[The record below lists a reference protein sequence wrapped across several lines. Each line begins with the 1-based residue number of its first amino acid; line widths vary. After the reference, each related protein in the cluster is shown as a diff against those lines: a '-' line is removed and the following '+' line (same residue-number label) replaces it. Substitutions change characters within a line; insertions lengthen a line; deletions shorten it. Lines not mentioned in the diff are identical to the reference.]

1 MRPISGSGSSATPRP
16 TEAIATRKSQCAL
29 WAAMAG
35 CMPASAKAWRSR
47 RVMAKSSV
55 GTSSRESRRAVRGRD
70 VLPAQAASGGP
81 MTQIGWLP
89 KAAAR
94 PWSGATG
101 RTVAPTSSSPSAT
114 RCSTAWPVPSR
125 SVRWMFGWRSRKRL
139 TTGVNSRLIMG
150 GMPTSSAAAQVRRF
164 TDFLGQL
171 AHGLQHLQAA
181 LVHHAAGVRG
191 AGRMSVADQQ
201 LRASFLFQLPDHLA
215 DGGLRDEQGACRLR
229 EAGVPDRLD
238 KVAQRAHPWSHPV
251 RIGAEFQ
258 LMKKR
263 LE

>member
-1 MRPISGSGSSATPRP
+1 MV
-16 TEAIATRKSQCAL
+16 
-29 WAAMAG
+29 
-35 CMPASAKAWRSR
+35 R
-47 RVMAKSSV
+47 RDGQDGGAHFQLAV
-55 GTSSRESRRAVRGRD
+55 GDQV
-70 VLPAQAASGGP
+70 
-81 MTQIGWLP
+81 
-89 KAAAR
+89 
-94 PWSGATG
+94 
-101 RTVAPTSSSPSAT
+101 
-114 RCSTAWPVPSR
+114 STAWPVPSR
-125 SVRWMFGWRSRKRL
+125 SVRWMSGWRSRKRL

-215 DGGLRDEQGACRLR
+215 DGGLRDEQARAACVKL
-229 EAGVPDRLD
+229 ACLTVSSS
-238 KVAQRAHPWSHPV
+238 AARAHPWSHPV
-251 RIGAEFQ
+251 RIGAGISINE
-258 LMKKR
+258 KR

>member
-89 KAAAR
+89 KARAAR

-150 GMPTSSAAAQVRRF
+150 GMPTSSAPRRRSAVSRISSDSWRMVSSTCKPRWYITRPVSVGRAVCPSRISSCAPASSSSCRIILLTVDCVTNKARAACVK
-164 TDFLGQL
+164 L
-171 AHGLQHLQAA
+171 ACLT
-181 LVHHAAGVRG
+181 V
-191 AGRMSVADQQ
+191 ST
-201 LRASFLFQLPDHLA
+201 
-215 DGGLRDEQGACRLR
+215 
-229 EAGVPDRLD
+229 
-238 KVAQRAHPWSHPV
+238 K
-251 RIGAEFQ
+251 
-258 LMKKR
+258 
-263 LE
+263 